1 MTSPAKAFAVLDLFS
16 GERPVYHA
24 DEICRA
30 LGSSR
35 ATGYRY
41 VRDLIE
47 AGFLQKVYAGHY
59 ALGPRI
65 IQLDYQL
72 RQSDPVLRAA
82 VPVMESLASRT
93 KLDVVLSA
101 IFGMQVVDTYRSNRG
116 TSLQLAY
123 GRGRPRPLFRGAAP
137 KVLLSHLP
145 RAKLQRLYKSQFK
158 EIAAARLG
166 NSWDQF
172 RSYMSKI
179 SALPIY
185 LSLGEVERSIGAAAV
200 PLLNSEGE
208 VVAALSLVSKTLAI
222 RRLGETQLRKW
233 LTKAAEDIQ
242 RNLGQR
248 RH

>member
-1 MTSPAKAFAVLDLFS
+1 MLFRS
-16 GERPVYHA
+16 
-24 DEICRA
+24 
-30 LGSSR
+30 
-35 ATGYRY
+35 
-41 VRDLIE
+41 
-47 AGFLQKVYAGHY
+47 GHY

-137 KVLLSHLP
+137 KVLLAHLP
-145 RAKLQRLYKSQFK
+145 RARLQRLYKAQSRQ
-158 EIAAARLG
+158 IAAAHLG
-166 NSWDQF
+166 NNWGQF
-172 RSYMSKI
+172 RSCMTNI

-200 PLLNSEGE
+200 PLLNSEGD
-208 VVAALSLVSKTLAI
+208 VVAALSLVSKTVTI
-222 RRLGETQLRKW
+222 RRLGETQLRRW
-233 LTKAAEDIQ
+233 LTKAAEEIQ
-242 RNLGQR
+242 SRLGKR
-248 RH
+248 GR